1 MSADGL
7 LPSSVVHLAKDGEV
21 EGYRAFTP
29 SRDGKPDFLDVE
41 GRDGSGELLPY
52 RAILSVAYTALRGG
66 VWLVTLTTPGS
77 ATLIEGRHLG
87 ELVKRLKLGDVD
99 TIHEF
104 DPTRWPEPAEGTAVV
119 TALSL
124 TTAHQPTPPPA

>member
-1 MSADGL
+1 MAADGT
-7 LPSSVVHLAKDGEV
+7 PDWRVWLAKDGEP

-41 GRDGSGELLPY
+41 GRDGSGQLLPY
-52 RAILSVAYTALRGG
+52 RAILSIAYTALQGG
-66 VWLVTLTTPGS
+66 AWMATITTPGS

-104 DPTRWPEPAEGTAVV
+104 NPQRWPAPAEETAVV
-119 TALSL
+119 TRLTL
-124 TTAHQPTPPPA
+124 TTAEPR

>member
-1 MSADGL
+1 MSADGTAPGL
-7 LPSSVVHLAKDGEV
+7 VVRLAKDGEP

-52 RAILSVAYTALRGG
+52 RAILSIAYTALQGG
-66 VWLVTLTTPGS
+66 AWLVTLTSPGH
-77 ATLIEGRHLG
+77 AVLIEGRHLG

-104 DPTRWPEPAEGTAVV
+104 DPQRWPQPPDSEPIVLRATHHA
-119 TALSL
+119 
-124 TTAHQPTPPPA
+124 PAPA